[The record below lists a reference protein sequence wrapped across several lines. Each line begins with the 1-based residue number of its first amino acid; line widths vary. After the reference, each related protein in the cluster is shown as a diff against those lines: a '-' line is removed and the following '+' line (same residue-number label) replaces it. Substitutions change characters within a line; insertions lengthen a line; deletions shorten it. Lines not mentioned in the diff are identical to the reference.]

1 MGEGEGTEGEE
12 TDEHASRSV
21 ARQDGGGP
29 RSAETCAH
37 AIAEVAQQLYRWT
50 ATVCM

>member
-1 MGEGEGTEGEE
+1 MGERKRTEGEE
-12 TDEHASRSV
+12 ADEHASRSV

-29 RSAETCAH
+29 RSAEARADTVATV
-37 AIAEVAQQLYRWT
+37 AEQLYRWT